1 MMPQSRSGGRGRIR
15 PCVRRICGHSAGLV
29 AFGAALL
36 LVALPSVAQAHP
48 ILRWSLPAA
57 GDTIRSSP
65 RELRLAFSESI
76 ELRFSR
82 LELIGPDGASL
93 ESGELTM
100 VSDSL
105 GTIVATIPRSLGPG
119 SYQVRWQVAGDDAH
133 VVRGE
138 FGFVVAAVARVGG
151 EAAAGVVTA
160 AGAAEH
166 DEHHPVESATPAF
179 DVSDPLFVG
188 VRWLMYLALLGIVG
202 ATVFQGVV
210 LGRVE
215 QRWAVLNLTPKP
227 ELASLTAGVGRVAAV
242 LLLASLPLRLIAQ
255 SVAMHEPGQAF
266 QGEMIGGMLAH
277 TMWGWSWLAQL
288 LLGIAAVSQFGRAQA
303 TKRWVPVRIVALL
316 LAFTPAFAGH
326 AIAAERL
333 VALAVVADGLHVL
346 SAAGWLGTLA
356 VMLIVGITAG
366 LRSVEDQGVLAA
378 DLVISFSPVA
388 LVCAGLAGVTGVLSA
403 WIHTGQLAD
412 LWSTPYGR
420 VLLLKLGILT
430 IVAASGAY
438 NWRRV
443 LPVLG
448 DRVGA
453 SRVVKSASV
462 EVLVAVLVLFVTA
475 VLVALP
481 TPLAARGP

>member
-1 MMPQSRSGGRGRIR
+1 MLPQSRNNGCGLFKAI
-15 PCVRRICGHSAGLV
+15 VRRVRGYSIGLV
-29 AFGAALL
+29 AFGTALL
-36 LVALPSVAQAHP
+36 LVTLPSVARAHP
-48 ILRWSLPAA
+48 ILRRSFPAA
-57 GDTIRSSP
+57 ADTLRSSP
-65 RELRLAFSESI
+65 GALRLTFSEPI
-76 ELRFSR
+76 ELRFTR
-82 LELIGPDGASL
+82 LELVAPDGVSL
-93 ESGELTM
+93 ALGALTL
-100 VSDSL
+100 VPDSL
-105 GTIVATIPRSLGPG
+105 GTVVAAIAHPLGPG
-119 SYQVRWQVAGDDAH
+119 SYRVRWQAAGDDAH

-151 EAAAGVVTA
+151 EAAAGVVTP

-166 DEHHPVESATPAF
+166 DAHHPVASATPAF

-202 ATVFQGVV
+202 ATVFQGAV
-210 LGRVE
+210 LRRVE

-227 ELASLTAGVGRVAAV
+227 ELASLAAGIGRVTAI
-242 LLLASLPLRLIAQ
+242 LLLASLSFRLVAQ

-266 QGEMIGGMLAH
+266 QAAMIGGMLAH

-288 LLGIAAVSQFGRAQA
+288 VLGIAAVGLFGRARA
-303 TKRWVPVRIVALL
+303 SGRWLPVRVVALL

-333 VALAVVADGLHVL
+333 VALAVVSDGLHIL
-346 SAAGWLGTLA
+346 GAAGWLGTLA
-356 VMLIVGITAG
+356 VMLIVGITAA
-366 LRSVEDQGVLAA
+366 LATVEDQGALAA
-378 DLVISFSPVA
+378 DLVTSFSPVA
-388 LVCAGLAGVTGVLSA
+388 LACAGLAGVTGVLSA
-403 WIHTGQLAD
+403 WIHTDQLAD

-443 LPVLG
+443 LPRLG

-453 SRVVKSASV
+453 ARVSKSATL

>member
-1 MMPQSRSGGRGRIR
+1 MLPQSRGEGCGWFAAIVSRIWGRS
-15 PCVRRICGHSAGLV
+15 VGLV
-29 AFGAALL
+29 AFGTAFL
-36 LVALPSVAQAHP
+36 LVTLPSVAQAHP
-48 ILRWSLPAA
+48 ILRRSLPAA
-57 GDTIRSSP
+57 GETIRSSP
-65 RELRLAFSESI
+65 PELRLTFSESI
-76 ELRFSR
+76 ELRFTR
-82 LELIGPDGASL
+82 LELVAPNGIPIVLGT
-93 ESGELTM
+93 LTL
-100 VSDSL
+100 VPDSL
-105 GTIVATIPRSLGPG
+105 GTIVATITRPLGPG
-119 SYQVRWQVAGDDAH
+119 AYRVRWQAAGDDAH

-138 FGFVVAAVARVGG
+138 YGFFIAATAQVGG
-151 EAAAGVVTA
+151 EAAATVVTPG
-160 AGAAEH
+160 GAAEH
-166 DEHHPVESATPAF
+166 DAHPSMEPAPPAF

-188 VRWLMYLALLGIVG
+188 VRWLMYLALLGVIG

-210 LGRVE
+210 LRRVA
-215 QRWAVLNLTPKP
+215 RRAVALD
-227 ELASLTAGVGRVAAV
+227 LAPRPGLESLTAGVGLVAAV
-242 LLLASLPLRLIAQ
+242 MLLVTLPIRLVTQSL
-255 SVAMHEPGQAF
+255 AMHEPGQAF
-266 QGEMIGGMLAH
+266 QAEMISGMLAH

-288 LLGIAAVSQFGRAQA
+288 VLGIAAVGLFRRARA
-303 TKRWVPVRIVALL
+303 TQSWVPVRILVFL
-316 LAFTPAFAGH
+316 LAFTPAFSGH
-326 AIAAERL
+326 AIAAERF
-333 VALAVVADGLHVL
+333 VALAVVSDGLHVL
-346 SAAGWLGTLA
+346 GAASWLGTLA

-412 LWSTPYGR
+412 LWSTAYGR

-443 LPVLG
+443 LPRLG

-453 SRVVKSASV
+453 ARVSKSASM